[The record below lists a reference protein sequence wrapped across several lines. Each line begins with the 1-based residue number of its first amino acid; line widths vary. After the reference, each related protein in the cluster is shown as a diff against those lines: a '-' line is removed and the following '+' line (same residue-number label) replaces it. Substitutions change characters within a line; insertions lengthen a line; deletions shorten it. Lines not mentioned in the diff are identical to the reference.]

1 MRKILFKEEKGH
13 TMIIVLSSLLLLL
26 GIAGIAIDAGRL
38 YLVRS
43 ELQKAVDA
51 GALGGADLLLKKL
64 VAGPVTQAEY
74 DLAKDTAGNL
84 AIKNYKSNTAYTP
97 KAYRDGADFVE
108 LYGEETVNLMLM
120 PLLGLNT
127 GKVNAFAKVKI
138 GEVDKF
144 GKGAIIPIGIH
155 LNQSLQFG
163 AIWNITANPGDAL
176 SPGWYGFLD
185 FSYIDPNKAN
195 QGTKELADYIKDGA
209 PADVSTETDIA
220 IREGAPT
227 QSGLIDKALEDRENT
242 LIYVPIV
249 GPVHVLAD
257 GTKGV
262 TVEGFAVFKLIDYNK
277 STQTIQAEFQRIE
290 VNGDIGDSTSEYG
303 TFTSQLV
310 M

>member
-1 MRKILFKEEKGH
+1 MRKKFFLEEKGH
-13 TMIIVLSSLLLLL
+13 TMIMILGSLLIIL
-26 GIAGIAIDAGRL
+26 GIAGITIDSGRL

-64 VAGPVTQAEY
+64 VAGPVTQTEY
-74 DLAKDTAGNL
+74 DLAKDAAGNL
-84 AIKNYKSNTAYTP
+84 AIKNYKGNTSYTP
-97 KAYRDGADFVE
+97 KAYRDGADYVE
-108 LYGEETVNLMLM
+108 VYGEENVNLMLM
-120 PLLGLNT
+120 PLLGLDKS
-127 GKVNAFAKVKI
+127 KVNAFAKVKI
-138 GEVDKF
+138 GEVSKF

-155 LNQSLQFG
+155 LNQSLEFG
-163 AIWNITANPGDAL
+163 ATWNITASPGDAL

-195 QGTKELADYIKDGA
+195 QGTKDLANYIKEGA
-209 PADVSTETDIA
+209 PADISTKTDIA

-242 LIYVPIV
+242 LVYVPIV
-249 GPVHVLAD
+249 GPVHVLPD

-262 TVEGFAVFKLIDYNK
+262 TIEGFAVFKLIDYNK
-277 STQTIQAEFQRIE
+277 STHTIQAEFQRIE